1 MIDKYLDYSEIANK
15 CMEWN
20 EGTLPSKGTFKV
32 IKKVTKLA
40 ALARYNYKKAIRPYL
55 AGKLRNYMHFKHYY

>member
-1 MIDKYLDYSEIANK
+1 
-15 CMEWN
+15 MEWN

-55 AGKLRNYMHFKHYY
+55 AGKLRNYMHFKYYY